1 MGIVQA
7 TREISKSILSMGLSW
22 QESMK
27 MRRYISLD
35 SVFTLSFQSKYGRI
49 NAFSQTLLLTY
60 P

>member
-7 TREISKSILSMGLSW
+7 TREISESISSMGLSW
-22 QESMK
+22 QESIK
-27 MRRYISLD
+27 MRRYIILD
-35 SVFTLSFQSKYGRI
+35 SVFILSFLSKYGRI